1 MKTHDLTLTDAK
13 RYGIKGIPTLVF
25 LRDGR
30 ETERF
35 QVFQEERVLLEKLTA
50 ATDSPRHF
58 QKSGLT
64 PVSRALCWVYSGQFA
79 SLPLGPSMEKRYPAP
94 GEFIM
99 ETAEILIA
107 LGTGVFLGFAIRW
120 LFFRGEAGR
129 VRAEADRDLAVAR
142 ERVATVEAQVAELR
156 ASLAAR
162 ESRIADLQAETQRL
176 AAREAELLAT
186 LRSERDAAEEKLAL
200 LEQARTALADAFKAL
215 SADALRNNNQSF
227 LELARATMERFQ
239 EQARGEL
246 TQRQQAIGEMVRP
259 VRETLEKFD
268 RRVNEIEQSRTDAY
282 SRLTE
287 QVVSLQSTQA
297 QLRKET
303 LNLAR
308 ALGSPQSRGRWGELT
323 LRRVVELAGMQRF
336 CDFDE
341 QVNLPGEEGRLR
353 PDMVVRVPGGHCVAV
368 DSKAP
373 LNAYLEAMNAT
384 DENDRKTRMAEHARR
399 IRDHIRSLGSK
410 NYWDRLHPAPEFVV
424 LFLPGE
430 SFYSAAL
437 EADPTLIEA
446 GQEQR
451 VTLATPTTLIALLKA
466 VSFGWRQEAL
476 AENAQHISE
485 LGRELYKRLVDM
497 TSHFEAL
504 GDRLQQATES
514 YNKAVGSLETRV
526 LVSARRFAEL
536 QATPPDQ
543 VLPALDPVEG
553 TPRKIERITG
563 S

>member
-1 MKTHDLTLTDAK
+1 
-13 RYGIKGIPTLVF
+13 
-25 LRDGR
+25 
-30 ETERF
+30 
-35 QVFQEERVLLEKLTA
+35 
-50 ATDSPRHF
+50 
-58 QKSGLT
+58 
-64 PVSRALCWVYSGQFA
+64 
-79 SLPLGPSMEKRYPAP
+79 
-94 GEFIM
+94 M
-99 ETAEILIA
+99 ETAEILVAFGIGGG
-107 LGTGVFLGFAIRW
+107 LGIAIRW
-120 LFFRGEAGR
+120 LFCRGEADR
-129 VRAEADRDLAVAR
+129 ARAEADRDLAVGR
-142 ERVATVEAQVAELR
+142 ERAATAEAQGAELR

-162 ESRIADLQAETQRL
+162 ESRIADLQAEIRRL
-176 AAREAELLAT
+176 TAREAELLAT
-186 LRSERDAAEEKLAL
+186 LQSERVSAEEKRSL
-200 LEQARTALADAFKAL
+200 LEQARATLADAFKAL

-239 EQARGEL
+239 EQARGDL

-287 QVVSLQSTQA
+287 QVVSLQSTQV

-323 LRRVVELAGMQRF
+323 LRRVVELAGMQRY

-368 DSKAP
+368 DAKAP

-399 IRDHIRSLGSK
+399 IRDHIRNLGSK

-497 TSHFEAL
+497 THHFEAL

-514 YNKAVGSLETRV
+514 YNKTVGSLENRV

-536 QATPPDQ
+536 QAAPPDP
-543 VLPALDPVEG
+543 VLPALEPVDG
-553 TPRKIERITG
+553 IPRKIERIAG